1 MQNTLK
7 RPMFRKGGLSTTT
20 RMGYNNGTI
29 PPVKMP
35 NPLEEL
41 LARMTPEEREMFL
54 MQMEMMNRGFEIDI
68 PENPDA
74 IPPVKM
80 PDYSREDRA
89 MGGRMNYDQGTDP
102 VADAKELMEIE
113 NMRDPFSP
121 FDMSEETVSK
131 NVREKYQPKSRED
144 FMRAAMEG
152 TGIMDQ
158 LIKPKKDRRMANL
171 ALRFGANLSNP
182 NLRGSFLQKVAQAGA
197 GAVPG
202 LIQETEAMD
211 NSEAGINAL
220 KMKRFMD
227 IYDREELRNY
237 ERSQAEDGIDDQE
250 TAFMKNVGF
259 ASEALYPG
267 ENFAELA
274 EEEQRKVMA
283 LLNKDVGSDAE
294 KQNEYLSGIYKVST
308 NPPKLSDFG
317 DEFAA
322 YADAVTEYEN
332 KTRNKLRS
340 QKIHGDLLSSGK
352 IDGIDITTVSIF
364 DSPSK
369 PVVENVLYEI
379 AMDMKAPE
387 GARYFYRDRDDNT
400 NVLQTIYLDSGFN
413 PII

>member
-1 MQNTLK
+1 MQNIFK
-7 RPMFRKGGLSTTT
+7 RPMFRKGGLSTTN
-20 RMGYNNGTI
+20 RVGYSEAGS
-29 PPVKMP
+29 
-35 NPLEEL
+35 
-41 LARMTPEEREMFL
+41 
-54 MQMEMMNRGFEIDI
+54 
-68 PENPDA
+68 A
-74 IPPVKM
+74 I
-80 PDYSREDRA
+80 
-89 MGGRMNYDQGTDP
+89 
-102 VADAKELMEIE
+102 ADAKELMKIE
-113 NMRDPFSP
+113 NMRDPFLP
-121 FDMSEETVSK
+121 FDMSEETETIEEK
-131 NVREKYQPKSRED
+131 FQPRNREEL
-144 FMRAAMEG
+144 MRAAMQG

-158 LIKPKKDRRMANL
+158 FIKPKKDRRLANL
-171 ALRFGANLSNP
+171 ALRFGSGLADP

-211 NSEAGINAL
+211 NSAAGIEAL

-227 IYDREELRNY
+227 IYDREELRDY
-237 ERSQAEDGIDDQE
+237 ERSLDEDGIDQQE
-250 TAFMKNVGF
+250 TAYMKNVAF

-283 LLNKDVGSDAE
+283 LLNKEVGSDD
-294 KQNEYLSGIYKVST
+294 KKRDEYLSGIYEVST
-308 NPPKLSDFG
+308 SAPKLSDYDDDFS
-317 DEFAA
+317 A
-322 YADAVTEYEN
+322 YADAVTKYEN
-332 KTRNKLRS
+332 KTRNNIRS

-364 DSPSK
+364 DSATK

-387 GARYFYRDRDDNT
+387 GARYFYRDRDDST

>member
-20 RMGYNNGTI
+20 
-29 PPVKMP
+29 
-35 NPLEEL
+35 
-41 LARMTPEEREMFL
+41 
-54 MQMEMMNRGFEIDI
+54 
-68 PENPDA
+68 
-74 IPPVKM
+74 
-80 PDYSREDRA
+80 
-89 MGGRMNYDQGTDP
+89 RMNYDQGTDP

-121 FDMSEETVSK
+121 FDMSEETIK
-131 NVREKYQPKSRED
+131 ETIKEKYQPKSREEL
-144 FMRAAMEG
+144 MRIAMQD

-158 LIKPKKDRRMANL
+158 FIKPKKDRRIANL
-171 ALRFGANLSNP
+171 SLRFGAGLADP

-202 LIQETEAMD
+202 LIKETEAMD
-211 NSEAGINAL
+211 SSAAGVDAL

-237 ERSQAEDGIDDQE
+237 KQSQAEDGIDDQE

-332 KTRNKLRS
+332 KTRNKIRS
-340 QKIHGDLLSSGK
+340 KKIHGDLLSSGK

-364 DSPSK
+364 DSPGK

>member
-20 RMGYNNGTI
+20 
-29 PPVKMP
+29 
-35 NPLEEL
+35 
-41 LARMTPEEREMFL
+41 
-54 MQMEMMNRGFEIDI
+54 
-68 PENPDA
+68 
-74 IPPVKM
+74 
-80 PDYSREDRA
+80 
-89 MGGRMNYDQGTDP
+89 RMNYDQGTDP

-121 FDMSEETVSK
+121 FDMSEETIK
-131 NVREKYQPKSRED
+131 ETIKEKYQPKSREEL
-144 FMRAAMEG
+144 MRIAMQD

-158 LIKPKKDRRMANL
+158 FIKPKKDRRIANL
-171 ALRFGANLSNP
+171 ALRFGAGLADP

-202 LIQETEAMD
+202 LIKETEAMD
-211 NSEAGINAL
+211 SSAAGVDAL

-227 IYDREELRNY
+227 IYDREELRDY
-237 ERSQAEDGIDDQE
+237 KQSQAEDGIDDQE

-332 KTRNKLRS
+332 KTRNKIRS
-340 QKIHGDLLSSGK
+340 KKIHGDLLSSGK

-364 DSPSK
+364 DSPGK

>member
-1 MQNTLK
+1 MRSILK

-89 MGGRMNYDQGTDP
+89 MGGRMHYEQGTDP

-113 NMRDPFSP
+113 NMRDPFTP
-121 FDMSEETVSK
+121 FDMSEEKETVK
-131 NVREKYQPKSRED
+131 EKYQPKSRED
-144 FMRAAMEG
+144 FMRTAMEG

-158 LIKPKKDRRMANL
+158 FINPKKDRRMANL

-237 ERSQAEDGIDDQE
+237 KQSQAEDGIDDQE
-250 TAFMKNVGF
+250 TAYMKNVEY
-259 ASEALYPG
+259 AVKILYPG
-267 ENFAELA
+267 KNFAELA
-274 EEEQRKVMA
+274 EEEQGRVIG
-283 LLNKDVGSDAE
+283 LLNKDVQSDAE
-294 KQNEYLSGIYKVST
+294 KRDKYLSGIYEVKTEV
-308 NPPKLSDFG
+308 PKISNFDDDIG
-317 DEFAA
+317 A
-322 YADAVTEYEN
+322 YTDAVTEYEN
-332 KTRNKLRS
+332 KVRNKNKKK
-340 QKIHGDLLSSGK
+340 KIHDDLLSSGK

-364 DSPSK
+364 DSAKKS
-369 PVVENVLYEI
+369 VDENVLYEI

>member
-20 RMGYNNGTI
+20 
-29 PPVKMP
+29 
-35 NPLEEL
+35 
-41 LARMTPEEREMFL
+41 
-54 MQMEMMNRGFEIDI
+54 
-68 PENPDA
+68 
-74 IPPVKM
+74 
-80 PDYSREDRA
+80 
-89 MGGRMNYDQGTDP
+89 RMNYDQGTDP

-113 NMRDPFSP
+113 NMRDPFSD
-121 FDMSEETVSK
+121 FDMSEETIK
-131 NVREKYQPKSRED
+131 ETVREKYQPKSRED
-144 FMRAAMEG
+144 FMRTAMQD

-158 LIKPKKDRRMANL
+158 FIKPKKDRRLANL
-171 ALRFGANLSNP
+171 ALRFGAGLADP

-202 LIQETEAMD
+202 LIKETDAMD
-211 NSEAGINAL
+211 DEAAGIDAL

-227 IYDREELRNY
+227 IYDREELRDY
-237 ERSQAEDGIDDQE
+237 KQSQAEDGIDDQE

-294 KQNEYLSGIYKVST
+294 KQNQYLSGIYKVST

-332 KTRNKLRS
+332 KTRNKIRS
-340 QKIHGDLLSSGK
+340 KKIHGDLLSSGK

-364 DSPSK
+364 DSPGK